1 MHKENLR
8 LSKELKTTI
17 IPYEASMELDFN
29 PPSAYYFR
37 MASGDL
43 CFIHTR
49 IRQDAQ
55 AYCDEFTGVK
65 GKYKI
70 IAAKDVKTKSSRED
84 GGLSCTGTATRAKP
98 SSRPP
103 R

>member
-1 MHKENLR
+1 MSKD
-8 LSKELKTTI
+8 KELKTTI
-17 IPYEASMELDFN
+17 ITYDASMELAFN
-29 PPSAYYFR
+29 PPAAYYFR
-37 MASGDL
+37 MATGDL

-84 GGLSCTGTATRAKP
+84 GGLSCTGTATRTKP
-98 SSRPP
+98 SSRQP

>member
-1 MHKENLR
+1 MPD
-8 LSKELKTTI
+8 KELKTTI
-17 IPYEASMELDFN
+17 ITYEASIELDFN
-29 PPSAYYFR
+29 PPAAYYFR

-49 IRQDAQ
+49 VRQVAQ
-55 AYCDEFTGVK
+55 SYCDEFTGVK

-70 IAAKDVKTKSSRED
+70 IAAKDVKTKSRLES
-84 GGLSCTGTATRAKP
+84 GGQSVYATASRAKP